1 MDPIKDEYA
10 IFKNKK
16 LWNVIPVA
24 FESKEQ
30 AEQALKKY
38 DLPLDDFV
46 IMHRKVFTVATPW
59 EKV

>member
-10 IFKNKK
+10 IFKNGK

-30 AEQALKKY
+30 AEQTLKKY
-38 DLPLDDFV
+38 DVPLDQFA
-46 IMHRKVFTVATPW
+46 IMHRKVFIVATPW
-59 EKV
+59 KEV